1 VFLSVED
8 YKAVVGS
15 NELGVIEQ
23 ADATNLQRAEKYA
36 IDEIKSYLRAAEPA
50 KTGIRPYDVDAAFT
64 ETEEGAEDERNPQLV
79 MYACDIALY
88 HLVSWLP
95 KKMGYEIR
103 EIRYNRALDWLKSVQ
118 EGKII
123 LDIPLVPEDDQ
134 TDDNSGSIR
143 WGSIGKNTYDW

>member
-1 VFLSVED
+1 MFLSVED

-15 NELGVIEQ
+15 EALDVIKQ
-23 ADATNLQRAEKYA
+23 SDATNLERAEKYA

-50 KTGIRPYDVDAAFT
+50 KTGIRPYDVDEAFKT
-64 ETEEGAEDERNPQLV
+64 TANNRNQQLV
-79 MYACDIALY
+79 MYTCDIALY

-103 EIRYNRALDWLKSVQ
+103 EIRYTRALDWLKAVQ

-123 LDIPLVPEDDQ
+123 LDIPLVPDNTADD
-134 TDDNSGSIR
+134 DDSGTVR
-143 WGSIGKNTYDW
+143 WGGMEKNTYDW